1 MKKRIILADPFL
13 SSKLIGA
20 VKLQLIRQAGDNL
33 FTGYGSG
40 YVAVNGQRY
49 HRSLVVMPQQVIE
62 DRLAA
67 NFEQLT
73 AGHFEFLLEFDPQI
87 VLLGTGAALRF
98 PPPGLTRC
106 LTAARIGL
114 EVMDTSAACRTY
126 NVLTAEGRNVVAA
139 ILIA

>member
-1 MKKRIILADPFL
+1 M
-13 SSKLIGA
+13 
-20 VKLQLIRQAGDNL
+20 KLQLTRQAGENL
-33 FTGYGSG
+33 FTGHGSG

-49 HRSLVVMPQQVIE
+49 DHRLVVTPRHLIE

-67 NFEQLT
+67 NFDQLT
-73 AGHFEFLLEFDPQI
+73 ASHFEFLLELNPQI

-126 NVLTAEGRNVVAA
+126 NVLTAEGRNVAAA